1 MHKNEIAVAV
11 LDIKGVGNGGPRY
24 GREVTKY
31 FMRFHKNIK
40 IIEPKKLPLINP
52 FLSENVGLMLKNYL
66 GYKVI
71 HNMQGMRFHPLLIN
85 SDVKFISTAY
95 EFQIP
100 LYNDWDKYTIT
111 NNHIKDS
118 LYKLLYVIPSVKLEL
133 NSDYL
138 IVISSQTKE
147 EAIKLG
153 FAKNKIFV
161 TNLGIDNRF
170 LKPPKKMI
178 KRSFKVGYIGTL
190 QYRKNVK
197 FLINAFKCSLDK
209 NISLEI
215 FGKGPD
221 YANLEN
227 LSRDDP
233 RIKLNGFCAE
243 KEIVNTYDSFDV
255 FAFPSFY
262 EGFGLEIFEAQ
273 SRGLPVIIYKY
284 GKIPK
289 EVRKYCLEA
298 KTPEHMAQIIENIK
312 ENGYNEKLKKKATG
326 YARSFTWEKCAKETL
341 EVYKKVLEK

>member
-1 MHKNEIAVAV
+1 MYKNEVAIV
-11 LDIKGVGNGGPRY
+11 ALDITGAGSGGLRY
-24 GREVTKY
+24 GKEITKY

-40 IIEPKKLPLINP
+40 IIELKKLPLINP
-52 FLSENVGLMLKNYL
+52 FLSRNISIISKNFL

-71 HNMQGMRFHPLLIN
+71 HNMQGMPFYPLLIN
-85 SDVKFISTAY
+85 SNVKFISTAY
-95 EFQIP
+95 EFQIS
-100 LYNDWDKYTIT
+100 LYNDWNKYTIT
-111 NNHIKDS
+111 NNHIKDL
-118 LYKLLYVIPSVKLEL
+118 LYKSLCVIPSVKLQL

-153 FAKNKIFV
+153 FDKNKIFV

-170 LKPPKKMI
+170 LKPHQKMI

-197 FLINAFKCSLDK
+197 FLIDAFKCSLDK

-227 LSRDDP
+227 LSRNDP

-243 KEIVNTYDSFDV
+243 KEIINTYDSFDI

-289 EVRKYCLEA
+289 EVRKYCFEA
-298 KTPEHMAQIIENIK
+298 ESPEHMAQIIEDLK
-312 ENGYNEKLKKKATG
+312 ENGYNEKLRKKATE

-341 EVYKKVLEK
+341 EVYKKVLEE